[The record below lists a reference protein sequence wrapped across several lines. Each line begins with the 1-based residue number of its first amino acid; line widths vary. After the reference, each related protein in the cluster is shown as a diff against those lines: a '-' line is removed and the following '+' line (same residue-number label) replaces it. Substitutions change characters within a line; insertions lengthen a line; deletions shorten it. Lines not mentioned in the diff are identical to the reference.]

1 MVPTESQMTST
12 DGSTIQAMSSF
23 TFTAVLKGGA
33 GDGVNALQ
41 PSASAPPSTSAPKGT
56 PRRTRPI
63 PAPVTTPSGI
73 LAALHRRHLAAQ
85 ADVDARGGEAAVGL
99 ALRDREYLDAGLELA
114 ALGGREGHDHRAFG
128 NQHLLL
134 AALVLHREHAV
145 LAHAG
150 DVGHVGIGHLAGGPQ
165 VPVVVPFAGAA
176 HGLRE
181 NVHFQRDQRAVAFAE
196 RRGADEFS
204 AGEVGDA
211 RLGDADDGVVVREL
225 DGHAPAIVGLA

>member
-12 DGSTIQAMSSF
+12 DGSTIQTISSF

-33 GDGVNALQ
+33 GAGVNALQ

-63 PAPVTTPSGI
+63 PAPVTAPSGI
-73 LAALHRRHLAAQ
+73 LGQLELHRRHLSAQ

-99 ALRDREYLDAGLELA
+99 ALRDREYLGAGLELA
-114 ALGGREGHDHRAFG
+114 ALGGREGHDHRAFR

-150 DVGHVGIGHLAGGPQ
+150 DVGHVGISHLAGGPQ
-165 VPVVVPFAGAA
+165 VP
-176 HGLRE
+176 
-181 NVHFQRDQRAVAFAE
+181 
-196 RRGADEFS
+196 
-204 AGEVGDA
+204 
-211 RLGDADDGVVVREL
+211 
-225 DGHAPAIVGLA
+225 